1 MHQTGVTPINLT
13 LYHNGR
19 ELQNEETVASIP
31 ILAGDQIRA
40 KEMEVVD
47 IEDDT
52 PVVERGFGGT
62 ALHGRISTS
71 YRCSAGHS

>member
-1 MHQTGVTPINLT
+1 MHQTGITPINLT

-19 ELQNEETVASIP
+19 ELQNEETVAGIP

-40 KEMEVVD
+40 KEMEVVE
-47 IEDDT
+47 IEDET

-62 ALHGRISTS
+62 ALHGRIGTS
-71 YRCSAGHS
+71 YLDSSGRN